1 MSTNVVGVDMGG
13 TKILSAVIDAE
24 GNILGTAKVPT
35 KADEGTSVVIDR
47 IADAIQKAIGKS
59 GVNKASIEAVGIGA
73 PGPLDPETGVV
84 IFAPNLGWRDVPLK
98 TELEAR
104 VGIPTF
110 VDNDV
115 NIGTL
120 GEHAF
125 GAGKGV
131 QNIVGIFVGTGIGGG
146 IILHGELFHGASKT
160 AGEIGH
166 IIVKADGPRCGC
178 GRRGCLEAL
187 ASRTAMTKQLQK
199 AIKKK
204 GKKSVISK
212 LTDGDLSAIRSGV
225 LAKAI
230 RANDKLTLKVFKKAT
245 KYLGVGIGSI
255 VNFLNPEM
263 IILGGGVVEALD
275 DTFLDNIRAA
285 AEKYALPNTLDGVQI
300 VQAKLGDNSGI
311 LGAAALARQRFLNY

>member
-98 TELEAR
+98 AELEAR

-115 NIGTL
+115 NVGTL

-187 ASRTAMTKQLQK
+187 ASRTAMTKQFQK
-199 AIKKK
+199 AIEKK

-212 LTDGDLSAIRSGV
+212 LTNGDLSAIRSGV

-230 RANDKLTLKVFKKAT
+230 RAKDKLTLKVFKKAT
-245 KYLGVGIGSI
+245 KYLGIGIGSI

-300 VQAKLGDNSGI
+300 VRAELGDNSGI
-311 LGAAALARQRFLNY
+311 LGAAALARQRFFNH

>member
-1 MSTNVVGVDMGG
+1 MSTNVIGVDMGG

-35 KADEGTSVVIDR
+35 KADAGTSVVIDR
-47 IADAIQKAIGKS
+47 IADSIQKAIGTS
-59 GVNKASIEAVGIGA
+59 GVNETSIEAVGIGA

-98 TELEAR
+98 AELEAR

-146 IILHGELFHGASKT
+146 IILQGELFHGASKT

-187 ASRTAMTKQLQK
+187 ASRTAMTKQFQK

-212 LTDGDLSAIRSGV
+212 LTNGDLSAIRSGV

-230 RANDKLTLKVFKKAT
+230 RANDKLTLKIFKKAT
-245 KYLGVGIGSI
+245 KYLGIGIGSI

-285 AEKYALPNTLDGVQI
+285 AAKYALPNTLDGVQI
-300 VQAKLGDNSGI
+300 VRAKLGDNSGI
-311 LGAAALARQRFLNY
+311 LGAAALARQRFLNA